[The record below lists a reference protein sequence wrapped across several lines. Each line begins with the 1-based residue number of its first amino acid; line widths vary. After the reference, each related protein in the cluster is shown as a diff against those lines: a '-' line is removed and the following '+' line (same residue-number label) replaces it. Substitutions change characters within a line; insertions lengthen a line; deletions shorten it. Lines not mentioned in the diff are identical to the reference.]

1 MAQINL
7 GDTPNLEKNDEQ
19 VAHDTQTTI
28 LSARKRDA
36 RSVFSNKAFSQRRA
50 ETTLSQSVPMSPRAQ
65 QKKLTEGNLEIFRAN
80 QSEVN
85 SKAAALDAV
94 SSINSRVVQERL
106 KKFT

>member
-1 MAQINL
+1 
-7 GDTPNLEKNDEQ
+7 
-19 VAHDTQTTI
+19 
-28 LSARKRDA
+28 
-36 RSVFSNKAFSQRRA
+36 
-50 ETTLSQSVPMSPRAQ
+50 MSPRAQ